1 MPDVD
6 SAITQLGLLQNKI
19 KASKKRLADKEWL
32 PVCKQVCAAF
42 RGATSEQRV
51 DIQIALEGR
60 ETQLSLFVNYLNRMS
75 DTALKAARKDN
86 QKVAIPALEEALTAD
101 AIIDGRYNVDT
112 LQRLHKQLEDA
123 VAETHYDM
131 EAFLRKLATPVSI
144 YLDHAY
150 MLHRQGNRSQAIRV
164 LGRAVQLDHSLQK
177 QEQIADFAAALTG
190 QSPKGALMTLEDA
203 YLRNLFIEELENPS
217 YSRKTVEA
225 RQISQQE
232 PPPARRKGISAGVV
246 VAILVV
252 LVIVGIAGYWLI
264 FLR

>member
-1 MPDVD
+1 MSDVD

-42 RGATSEQRV
+42 RGATPEQRV

-60 ETQLSLFVNYLNRMS
+60 ETQLSLFVNYLNRMT

-86 QKVAIPALEEALTAD
+86 RKVAIPALEEALTTD
-101 AIIDGRYNVDT
+101 AIIDGRYNEET
-112 LQRLHKQLEDA
+112 LQRIHQQLQAA
-123 VAETHYDM
+123 VTETHYDM
-131 EAFLRKLATPVSI
+131 EAFLRKLETPMSI

-150 MLHRQGNRSQAIRV
+150 MLHKQGNRSQAIRV
-164 LGRAVQLDHSLQK
+164 LGRAVQLDHTLQK
-177 QEQIADFAAALTG
+177 QEQIGDFAATLTG

-217 YSRKTVEA
+217 YSRKTIEA
-225 RQISQQE
+225 TRVTEQQVSGK
-232 PPPARRKGISAGVV
+232 KGIGAGVV
-246 VAILVV
+246 LIVLVV
-252 LVIVGIAGYWLI
+252 LVILGAAGYWLV
-264 FLR
+264 FMR